1 MSKATHKARSLR
13 DLLLVHEL
21 IFIALIVLAVGGGA
35 YGLRL
40 WDQSAKES
48 ERINLLVQ
56 EIQQVRGDLYRQMKE
71 LFDAFL
77 LNDEDARDEYKV
89 YTQTILHHFKQLKN
103 LAVGRE
109 EKLAFADLQENYTL
123 FSSDAPDMFLRYQQS
138 PNDASRKALYQDME
152 TGIFSRYE
160 TVSKHAENLLAL
172 KQNQLKA
179 QLSDAK
185 KTSIAILSIPVL
197 LAGLLLVLSRGLL
210 KREIV
215 APINAMMQATS
226 EISAGNLQHKVPE
239 YGASE
244 LATLSKEINKMAD
257 DLVTS
262 QEALVR
268 TEKQAAL
275 GLLAP
280 MLAHNIRNPLA
291 SIRATAQVIDTPKN
305 DKDTQ
310 ESINGIISTV
320 DRLERW
326 TGTLLAYLN
335 PVKPQLSK
343 VSFDTVLQGALIS
356 LTDKLNIKKI
366 KLITNIENL
375 EEKVLTDQHLL
386 EQALYNL
393 ILNAIEASPN
403 DSNIKIDAYLNNQTL
418 EILISDEGIGMPFT
432 PDPHAVSPGPTTKR
446 FGTGIGI
453 PFAFK
458 VCELLGGSIEFE
470 PAKPQGTQI
479 KLQLPQK

>member
-1 MSKATHKARSLR
+1 MSKAIAHKAKSLR

-21 IFIALIVLAVGGGA
+21 IFITLIVLAVAGGA
-35 YGLRL
+35 YGIHL

-77 LNDEDARDEYKV
+77 LNDENARDEYKV
-89 YTQTILHHFKQLKN
+89 YTQSILLHFKQLQN
-103 LAVGRE
+103 LADGADE
-109 EKLAFADLQENYTL
+109 QQAITDLEKNYNL
-123 FSSDAPDMFLRYQQS
+123 FSNDAPEMFQRYQVS
-138 PNDASRKALYQDME
+138 PNAASRKALYQDME
-152 TGIFSRYE
+152 TGIFSQYE
-160 TVSKHAENLLAL
+160 AVSKRAENLLSL
-172 KQNQLKA
+172 KQNQLKQ
-179 QLSDAK
+179 QLSKAK
-185 KTSIAILSIPVL
+185 KTSIAILSIPIL
-197 LAGLLLVLSRGLL
+197 LAGLLLTLSRTLL
-210 KREIV
+210 KRNIV
-215 APINAMMQATS
+215 KPINAMMQATS

-239 YGASE
+239 NGASE

-257 DLVTS
+257 DLAES
-262 QEALVR
+262 QEALIR

-275 GLLAP
+275 GLLVP

-291 SIRATAQVIDTPKN
+291 SIRATAQVIETPEN

-310 ESINGIISTV
+310 ESIDGIINTV

-326 TGTLLAYLN
+326 TGALLAYLN

-343 VSFDTVLQGALIS
+343 VRLNNVLHGAVAS
-356 LTDKLNIKKI
+356 LTPKLNKKNI
-366 KLITNIENL
+366 KLITNIETVQ
-375 EEKVLTDQHLL
+375 EEVLTDQHLL

-393 ILNAIEASPN
+393 VLNAIEASPN
-403 DSNIKIDAYLNNQTL
+403 DSSIHIEAYLNNKVL
-418 EILISDEGIGMPFT
+418 NILIRDEGTGMPFT

-453 PFAFK
+453 PFAYK
-458 VCELLGGSIEFE
+458 VCELLGGSIEFKSSE
-470 PAKPQGTQI
+470 SQGTQV
-479 KLQLPQK
+479 KLQFPQ